1 MKISGRL
8 IDAFLAL
15 EETRHFGLAA
25 QRCHV
30 SPSALSQSISRLEA
44 QLGIKLFDRD
54 TRNVFLTPE
63 GEIFSLGAN
72 RIAAEIR
79 TTLDDISDRLQK
91 KRDESAWRR
100 LLPSLQIGCLSGWLL
115 LSQGFLVLNS
125 GCRTSFRIGA
135 WI

>member
-91 KRDESAWRR
+91 KS
-100 LLPSLQIGCLSGWLL
+100 
-115 LSQGFLVLNS
+115 
-125 GCRTSFRIGA
+125 RTSQLGGA
-135 WI
+135 SFHRFKLVA